1 VSKQVDR
8 VMAQYGVT
16 TEKALIRA
24 VRDEYTRE
32 TGERFTLRDA
42 ELMLDGMYEAE
53 YQRIAGG
60 AYVCDYHSD
69 SMGWDACADRPCAET
84 DDRPAI
90 ERYGTPEHEAW
101 LIEMEAG
108 E

>member
-1 VSKQVDR
+1 MSEQVDR

-32 TGERFTLRDA
+32 TGERFTLKDA

-60 AYVCDYHSD
+60 AYDEREPNEVVES
-69 SMGWDACADRPCAET
+69 GI